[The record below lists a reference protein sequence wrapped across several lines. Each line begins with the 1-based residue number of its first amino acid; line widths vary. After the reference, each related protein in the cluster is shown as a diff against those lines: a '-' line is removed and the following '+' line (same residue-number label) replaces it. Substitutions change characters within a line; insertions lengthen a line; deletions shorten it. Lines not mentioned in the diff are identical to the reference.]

1 MKVVSAGGKP
11 QLQKYGQRFVP
22 CLSDG
27 WNDRYE
33 QELALHSL
41 AGDHGIAP
49 KIVASW
55 LSASKPRK
63 GHIVMEIVEGPHF
76 KELALEPEKH
86 KVIF

>member
-1 MKVVSAGGKP
+1 MENPSFKSADSD
-11 QLQKYGQRFVP
+11 L
-22 CLSDG
+22 CLARLMW

-41 AGDHGIAP
+41 AGEHGIAP

-55 LSASKPRK
+55 LSTSKPRK

-76 KELALEPEKH
+76 KELAQDPEKH
-86 KVIF
+86 KVMF